1 MGSLKTQQEN
11 LSVSSIEGRVSKG
24 YAVVFHVDFQGIAR
38 SNP

>member
-11 LSVSSIEGRVSKG
+11 PSVSSIRGRVGKG
-24 YAVVFHVDFQGIAR
+24 YAVVFRVDFQGIAR